1 MGTVGDPRS
10 VACSHPCPSQRRSS
24 VGYPPSHPTTYTMT
38 LDFMRFAGVPGEKP
52 KYGKGGD
59 KREKRLERNR
69 ESARKCRRKRKAYV
83 GDLEEKC
90 QGLAEDN
97 AMLQLEND
105 RLRELLQ
112 QLQNGEGILPESLP
126 KRHKSE
132 FGVSM
137 ANDFSESAV
146 LANQQSRLEEF
157 SQLAILTTFLL
168 VATLTTAT
176 WTMAPYLTTPSDQV
190 AVAPAPAA
198 RPMVARCE
206 LQSRELWLR
215 QRSCSVT

>member
-1 MGTVGDPRS
+1 
-10 VACSHPCPSQRRSS
+10 
-24 VGYPPSHPTTYTMT
+24 MT

-52 KYGKGGD
+52 KYGKGD
-59 KREKRLERNR
+59 NKREKRLERNR

-83 GDLEEKC
+83 GGLEDKF
-90 QGLAEDN
+90 QGMAEDN

-146 LANQQSRLEEF
+146 LALNQHPRLEEF

-168 VATLTTAT
+168 VAALTTT
-176 WTMAPYLTTPSDQV
+176 WTMATYLTTPPQQV
-190 AVAPAPAA
+190 AVVHAPVA
-198 RPMVARCE
+198 RPTVARCE
-206 LQSRELWLR
+206 LESRELWLR